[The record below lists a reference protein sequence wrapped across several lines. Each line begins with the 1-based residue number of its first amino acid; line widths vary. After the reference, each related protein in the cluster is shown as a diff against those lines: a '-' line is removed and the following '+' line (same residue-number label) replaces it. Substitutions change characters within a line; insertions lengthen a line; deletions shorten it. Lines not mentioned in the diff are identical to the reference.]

1 MNYSVKVTREAYMSR
16 VELLSE
22 SGELLR
28 TATCIFAPYR
38 GSMYWKVVG
47 PDGKDVLDHKTP
59 RMFNTAHRH
68 VAETEAM
75 TVVCGDGEVTYSVD

>member
-1 MNYSVKVTREAYMSR
+1 MNYSVKVTREAHMSR
-16 VELLSE
+16 VDVLNE

-28 TATCIFAPYR
+28 TATCIFAPHR

-47 PDGKDVLDHKTP
+47 PNGMDVLDHRTR

-75 TVVCGDGEVTYSVD
+75 TVVCGDGEVTYSED